1 MAAASRT
8 SLVGGG
14 SAGAAQMIEPIDVA
28 HVNLNVTDLGRAVRF
43 YTEIL
48 GFTIAFQY
56 EDAIAL
62 LNFGQYR
69 EDVKGVGHGF
79 HDVALY
85 KVALAA
91 PEDRRKR
98 AGMNHMA
105 LRLRTPQEV
114 DRAAEYLRARGVKV
128 LKGPLTHKEDRDRYL
143 YFEDPD
149 GNMIELVAST
159 VDDWPT
165 NYLR

>member
-1 MAAASRT
+1 
-8 SLVGGG
+8 
-14 SAGAAQMIEPIDVA
+14 MIQPVDVA
-28 HVNLNVTDLGRAVRF
+28 HVNLNVTNLDRAVRF

-48 GFTIAFQY
+48 GFKVVFQY
-56 EDAIAL
+56 EGSIVW

-69 EDVKGVGHGF
+69 DGVAGIGHAH

-85 KVALAA
+85 RVEQSA
-91 PEDRRKR
+91 PDDRRKR

-105 LRLRTPQEV
+105 LRLRTPDEI
-114 DRAAEYLRARGVKV
+114 DRAAEYLQSKGITV
-128 LKGPLTHKEDRDRYL
+128 LKGPQTHKEDRDRYL

-159 VDDWPT
+159 LQGWPAQ
-165 NYLR
+165 YLR

>member
-1 MAAASRT
+1 
-8 SLVGGG
+8 
-14 SAGAAQMIEPIDVA
+14 MIQPFDVA
-28 HVNLNVTDLGRAVRF
+28 HVNLNVTDLDRAIRF

-48 GFTIAFQY
+48 GFRIALQY
-56 EDAIAL
+56 EDAVAW

-69 EDVKGVGHGF
+69 DDVQGLGHGF

-85 KVALAA
+85 KVANPAT
-91 PEDRRKR
+91 EDRRRR

-105 LRLRTPQEV
+105 LRLRTPEEV
-114 DRAAEYLRARGVKV
+114 DRAAQHLQANGVKV

-159 VDDWPT
+159 ADGWPA

>member
-1 MAAASRT
+1 
-8 SLVGGG
+8 
-14 SAGAAQMIEPIDVA
+14 MIRPIDVA
-28 HVNLNVTDLGRAVRF
+28 HVNLNVTDLDRAVRF

-48 GFTIAFQY
+48 GFKVAFQY
-56 EDAIAL
+56 EDAVVW

-69 EDVKGVGHGF
+69 NGVGGLGQGF

-85 KVALAA
+85 RVPHAALD
-91 PEDRRKR
+91 DRRTR

-105 LRLRTPQEV
+105 LRLRTPEDV
-114 DRAAEYLRARGVKV
+114 DRAAEYLKAKGIKV
-128 LKGPLTHKEDRDRYL
+128 LKGPQTHKEDRDRYL

-159 VDDWPT
+159 VEGWPGK
-165 NYLR
+165 YLR

>member
-1 MAAASRT
+1 
-8 SLVGGG
+8 
-14 SAGAAQMIEPIDVA
+14 MIQPVDVA
-28 HVNLNVTDLGRAVRF
+28 HVNLNVTDLDRAVRF

-48 GFTIAFQY
+48 GFRVAFQY
-56 EDAIAL
+56 EGAIAW

-69 EDVKGVGHGF
+69 DGVAGIGHAF

-85 KVALAA
+85 RVAESA
-91 PEDRRKR
+91 PDDRRKR

-105 LRLRTPQEV
+105 LRLRTPDEV
-114 DRAAEYLRARGVKV
+114 DRAAEYLQSKGVTV
-128 LKGPLTHKEDRDRYL
+128 LKGPQIHKEDRDRYL

-159 VDDWPT
+159 LDGWPAR
-165 NYLR
+165 YLL

>member
-1 MAAASRT
+1 
-8 SLVGGG
+8 
-14 SAGAAQMIEPIDVA
+14 
-28 HVNLNVTDLGRAVRF
+28 VNLNVTDLERAVRF

-48 GFTIAFQY
+48 GLKIAFQY
-56 EDAIAL
+56 EGAIAW

-69 EDVKGVGHGF
+69 DGVGGAGQAF

-85 KVALAA
+85 KVPRAALD
-91 PEDRRKR
+91 DRRQR
-98 AGMNHMA
+98 AGMNHLA
-105 LRLRTPQEV
+105 LRLSNPDDV
-114 DRAAEYLRARGVKV
+114 DRAAEYLVSKGVKI

-159 VDDWPT
+159 VEGWPAK
-165 NYLR
+165 YLR

>member
-1 MAAASRT
+1 
-8 SLVGGG
+8 
-14 SAGAAQMIEPIDVA
+14 MIEPIDLA
-28 HVNLNVTDLGRAVRF
+28 HVNLNVTDLERAIRF

-48 GFTIAFQY
+48 GFKIALQY
-56 EDAIAL
+56 ENAVAW

-69 EDVKGVGHGF
+69 DDVQGLGHGF

-85 KVALAA
+85 KVDLAA
-91 PEDRRKR
+91 PEDRRRR

-114 DRAAEYLRARGVKV
+114 DRAAEYLRSKGVKV
-128 LKGPLTHKEDRDRYL
+128 VKGPLTHKEDRDRYL

-159 VDDWPT
+159 VDDWPA

>member
-1 MAAASRT
+1 
-8 SLVGGG
+8 
-14 SAGAAQMIEPIDVA
+14 MIQPFDVA
-28 HVNLNVTDLGRAVRF
+28 HVNLNVTDLDRSIRF
-43 YTEIL
+43 YSEIL
-48 GFTIAFQY
+48 GFKIAFQY
-56 EDAIAL
+56 EDAVAW

-69 EDVKGVGHGF
+69 DDVKGLGRGF

-85 KVALAA
+85 KVAVPA
-91 PEDRRKR
+91 PEDRRRR

-105 LRLRTPQEV
+105 LRLRAPEDV
-114 DRAAEYLRARGVKV
+114 DRAAEFLQSKGVKV
-128 LKGPLTHKEDRDRYL
+128 LKGPQTHKEDGDRYL

-159 VDDWPT
+159 LDSWPA